1 VKARTGRVF
10 ILVNEVN
17 TEPTGKKD
25 MPKTP
30 YSKPTIGAT
39 GKTGSWRTFD
49 PIVNRDEC
57 NKCRIC
63 WLYCPEAVINIDEE
77 GYPVVD
83 FDYCKG
89 CGICAEVCPKKC
101 IEMVRTSDSIAASHP
116 VGAAEG

>member
-1 VKARTGRVF
+1 MKARTGRVF

-49 PIVNRDEC
+49 PVVNREEC
-57 NKCRIC
+57 NKCRTC
-63 WLYCPEAVINIDEE
+63 WLHCPEAVISIDEE
-77 GYPVVD
+77 GFPVWD

>member
-1 VKARTGRVF
+1 MKARTGRVF

-49 PIVNRDEC
+49 PIVNREEC
-57 NKCRIC
+57 NKCRSC
-63 WLYCPEAVINIDEE
+63 WLYCPEAVISIDEE
-77 GYPVVD
+77 GFPVVD
-83 FDYCKG
+83 YDYCKG

-101 IEMVRTSDSIAASHP
+101 IEMVRTTDSIANSHP
-116 VGAAEG
+116 VGGSEG